1 MCIYCISGLTF
12 LHITLYRFTSAP
24 TNEARRWWVGLN
36 LLLGVLLDDVPKL
49 PYKFRMK
56 NVEGLIW
63 VPLTMLNIW
72 CEQVVVWLLV
82 PLREKIN
89 TIQS

>member
-1 MCIYCISGLTF
+1 MLTC
-12 LHITLYRFTSAP
+12 LHTTLPSFTNAP
-24 TNEARRWWVGLN
+24 TNETRRWWIGLN

-49 PYKFRMK
+49 PYKFRVK

-63 VPLTMLNIW
+63 VPLTMLDIW
-72 CEQVVVWLLV
+72 CEQVVIWLLV
-82 PLREKIN
+82 PLRGKIN